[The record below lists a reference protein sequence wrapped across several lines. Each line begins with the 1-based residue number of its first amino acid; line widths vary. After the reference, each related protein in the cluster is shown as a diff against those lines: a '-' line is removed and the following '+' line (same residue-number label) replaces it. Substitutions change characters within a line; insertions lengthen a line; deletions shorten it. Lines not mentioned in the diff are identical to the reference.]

1 MGENTIS
8 DEELADF
15 RVLEVDELPEKGLVY
30 AEGVVTPAEILALF
44 TTPKTLVPSPGA
56 GKAIEFISAVLIL
69 DYETAAYATNGNLTV
84 ANETG
89 TAYSNTVLLANL
101 LAATAD
107 KMVQLMAL
115 DAADTG
121 IVLLEDEGLELTC
134 ATGNP
139 ATGDSPL
146 RYKIM
151 YRVHETGL

>member
-1 MGENTIS
+1 MVEHTIS
-8 DEELADF
+8 TEELLDF
-15 RVLEVDELPEKGLVY
+15 RTLEVDELPEKGLQY
-30 AEGVVTPAEILALF
+30 GEGVIASAEILALNS
-44 TTPKTLVPSPGA
+44 TPKILVPSPGP
-56 GKAIEFISAVLIL
+56 GKVIEFISAILIL
-69 DYETAAYATNGNLTV
+69 DWESAAYATYGDLTV

-121 IVLLEDEGLELTC
+121 IVLLEDEALELIC
-134 ATGNP
+134 ATGDP
-139 ATGDSPL
+139 ITGDSPV